1 MTLLM
6 SPHSTDDLVDEVEEP
21 TAALANLAK
30 LLRLVAR
37 ERKDFISKY
46 ESTLRE
52 LESARASVM
61 GTTRENV
68 IIMLYTC

>member
-61 GTTRENV
+61 GMTREHV

>member
-1 MTLLM
+1 M

-21 TAALANLAK
+21 MAALANLAK

-61 GTTRENV
+61 GMTREHV

>member
-1 MTLLM
+1 M

-21 TAALANLAK
+21 MAALANLAK

>member
-21 TAALANLAK
+21 MAALANLAK

-61 GTTRENV
+61 GMTREHV